1 MKIIGLDIGTT
12 SVGWA
17 IIEEGKEIIK
27 TGVHIFPVGVRD
39 DKYLKS
45 GTEESKNVARR
56 TARMARRLL
65 FRYKLRRAQLKK
77 ILLAHGMMPDL
88 AEHKG
93 KLLLLPFMGRDLYK
107 LRADA
112 LDKQISLKE
121 LGRILLHLN
130 QRRGFK
136 SSRKAGSKDGENET
150 GIKEIM
156 GKLDKKIEEAG
167 CRTLGEYFYS
177 LYLKADEIPD
187 WHNPD
192 EPAEIIRNRS
202 HKEQS
207 RYVYRKTY
215 EIEFDRIWEKQ
226 QTYYPDLLTD
236 ALRNEIKDRTIF
248 YQRPLKSAKHLVAR
262 CQFFPKKRVIP
273 RSHPLFQEFRIWQML
288 GNLRITVP
296 ADKNSEYRVNA
307 PLSLEEKHVLAKL
320 YAFEERPSKTKVI
333 QALKPFGISREAS
346 FNAIEDFEKG
356 NYTMARFAAA
366 LGLNRVAGMSA
377 EEADQLWHVL
387 YCATEDGKL
396 IGHLMD
402 HYGYTME
409 EAEKLAKIDLP
420 PDYGSLSSKAI
431 RGILAHMKEGM
442 EYAEACLACGFHHSH
457 DADAADPN
465 RLLKDKL
472 VRDKE
477 DDLRNPLV
485 NKVVSETYKVVNAL
499 IAEYGR
505 PDTVRIEFARSLQKP
520 KQAREKEL
528 NQNREKEA
536 NRDAY
541 RDFLK
546 NHPDTSHLKMSG
558 SLIAKFEL
566 WLEMEHCTNDLL
578 RLSPGVNLEEFNKF
592 RNKVNRK
599 DAVKYKLWLECG
611 RISPYSGKVI
621 GLAKLFSPEIEVEH
635 ILPYSISQDNSFVNL
650 TLAERSFNDAKGNK
664 TPMQYFNTR
673 PEHEMLAYKKRA
685 SAFGEGKKKRLLFEG
700 SDEEIENKFRPD
712 ALAATA
718 YIARVVRKKLA
729 TAIRNVEITNG
740 QATSQL
746 RDKWGLNGILNPD
759 SEKKS
764 RDDHRHHAVDALVV
778 ACTSRGIIN
787 KMSREAKF
795 DYRGKMRLENFPA
808 PMERFYHLAEESIS
822 EILVSY
828 RTESRLLVSRKN
840 NYTHSKNNK
849 PQATITVRG
858 AMHEETNYGQ
868 ITHPE
873 TGKKTYVVR
882 KHVASVIKKPEDL
895 EKIVDKPTR
904 ERILRY
910 LTEAGATSEKQ
921 IQQALANGFTYK
933 SKDGK
938 KTIAVYKV
946 RIVNPSSGMIQLRP
960 SENPNLF
967 AESGSNYIFAIYEG
981 ENGSRSFQNFS
992 VYDSA
997 HQLKKTGQ
1005 LVQPKDPQ
1013 GRPLLAAFQANEMF
1027 VRYDNHPEEINWN
1040 EQKDLF
1046 GRLYKVVKFDKL
1058 GNFISSIHNLAGV
1071 KVNEPKNYPA
1081 GVVLRKTF
1089 NSWRGIKVRVDSTGK
1104 ITRV

>member
-1 MKIIGLDIGTT
+1 MKILGLDIGTT
-12 SVGWA
+12 SIGWA

-39 DKYLKS
+39 DKFLKS
-45 GTEESKNVARR
+45 GIEESKNVARR

-77 ILLAHGMMPDL
+77 ILLEHDMMPDL

-136 SSRKAGSKDGENET
+136 SSRKAGKKDGEDET

-156 GKLDKKIEEAG
+156 GNLDRKITEAG

-192 EPAEIIRNRS
+192 EPAEMIRNRS

-215 EIEFDRIWEKQ
+215 ENEFDQIWAKQ
-226 QTYYPDLLTD
+226 QSFYPGVLTD
-236 ALRNEIKDRTIF
+236 ELKKEIKDRTIF
-248 YQRPLKSAKHLVAR
+248 YQRPLKSAKHLVSR

-296 ADKNSEYRVNA
+296 SERNSSYRINA
-307 PLSLEEKHVLAKL
+307 PLSLEEKHALAAL
-320 YAFEERPSKTKVI
+320 YEFEERPSKTKVI
-333 QALKPFGISREAS
+333 QALKPFGIGREAS
-346 FNAIEDFEKG
+346 FNKIEGFEKG
-356 NYTMARFAAA
+356 NSTMAKMAVAI
-366 LGLNRVAGMSA
+366 GEKRVAAMSA
-377 EEADQLWHVL
+377 GEIDQLWHVL
-387 YCATEDGKL
+387 YCATEDGEL
-396 IGHLMD
+396 IRHLNQ
-402 HYGYTME
+402 HYGYSLE
-409 EAEKLAKIDLP
+409 EAEKLSKIDLQ

-431 RGILAHMKEGM
+431 CGILAHMKEGM

-457 DADAADPN
+457 DAEAADPN
-465 RLLKDKL
+465 RQLAEKL

-485 NKVVSETYKVVNAL
+485 NKVVSETYKVVNSL
-499 IAEYGR
+499 IATYGR
-505 PDTVRIEFARSLQKP
+505 PETVRIEFARSLQKP
-520 KQAREKEL
+520 KAAREKEL

-536 NRDAY
+536 SRDSY

-546 NHPDTSHLKMSG
+546 NHPATSHLKVGG
-558 SLIAKFEL
+558 SLISKFEL
-566 WLEMEHCTNDLL
+566 WLEMEHSTDDLL
-578 RLSPGVNLEEFNKF
+578 RLAPGTSLEDFNKF
-592 RNKVNRK
+592 RSKINRK
-599 DAVKYKLWLECG
+599 DAVKYRLWLECG
-611 RISPYSGKVI
+611 RISPYTGKVI
-621 GLAKLFSPEIEVEH
+621 GLSSLFSSDIEVEH

-650 TLAERSFNDAKGNK
+650 TLAEKSFNDAKGNR
-664 TPMQYFNTR
+664 TPMQYFQSR
-673 PEHEMLAYKKRA
+673 PEHEMLAFKKRA

-759 SEKKS
+759 GEKKT
-764 RDDHRHHAVDALVV
+764 RDDHRHHAVDALVI
-778 ACTSRGIIN
+778 ACTTKGHIN

-808 PMERFYHLAEESIS
+808 PMERFYHLAEENIS
-822 EILVSY
+822 SILVSY
-828 RTESRLLVSRKN
+828 RSESRLLVSRKN
-840 NYTHSKNNK
+840 KYTHSKTNK
-849 PQATITVRG
+849 PQPTITVRG
-858 AMHEETNYGQ
+858 ALHEETNYGQ
-868 ITHPE
+868 IIHPE

-882 KHVASVIKKPEDL
+882 KAVAAVIKKPEDI

-904 ERILRY
+904 DRLREY
-910 LTEAGATSEKQ
+910 LNEKGASSEKQ
-921 IQQALANGFTYK
+921 IQEALAGGFRYK

-938 KTIAVYKV
+938 KTIPVYKV

-960 SENPNLF
+960 QENPKLF
-967 AESGSNYIFAIYEG
+967 VESGSNYIFAIYEG
-981 ENGSRSFQNFS
+981 ADGTRSFRNFS
-992 VYDSA
+992 VFDSSR
-997 HQLKKTGQ
+997 QLRLTGE
-1005 LVQPKDPQ
+1005 LVQPRDAE
-1013 GRPLLAAFQANEMF
+1013 GRELLAAFQANEMF
-1027 VRYDNHPEEINWN
+1027 VRYENHPDEINWDD
-1040 EQKDLF
+1040 QKDLF
-1046 GRLYKVVKFDKL
+1046 TRLYKVVKFDKL
-1058 GNFISSIHNLAGV
+1058 GNFISAIHNLSGV

-1089 NSWRGIKVRVDSTGK
+1089 NSWRGIKIKLDTAGK
-1104 ITRV
+1104 ISKS